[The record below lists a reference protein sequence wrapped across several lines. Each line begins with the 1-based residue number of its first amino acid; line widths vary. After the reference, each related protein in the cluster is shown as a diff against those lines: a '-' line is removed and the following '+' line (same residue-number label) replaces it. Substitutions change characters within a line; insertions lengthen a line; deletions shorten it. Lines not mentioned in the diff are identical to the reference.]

1 MRALKEKSW
10 FQSWNCP
17 LLCDSISSLSLSGL
31 SFPSVISDTGAQSLS
46 SVCLDQLFSLE
57 DCSREVSLASD
68 TPWCWG
74 GVTVG
79 GGSS

>member
-1 MRALKEKSW
+1 MQGRRAGS
-10 FQSWNCP
+10 SHGTASYCVIP
-17 LLCDSISSLSLSGL
+17 SCLCLSGL
-31 SFPSVISDTGAQSLS
+31 SFPSIISGTGAKSLS

-57 DCSREVSLASD
+57 DCFGEVSLASD

-74 GVTVG
+74 GVIVG

>member
-1 MRALKEKSW
+1 MCALKEKSW
-10 FQSWNCP
+10 FQPWNC
-17 LLCDSISSLSLSGL
+17 LLLYDSITSLSLSGL
-31 SFPSVISDTGAQSLS
+31 SFPSVISDTGAQSPG

-57 DCSREVSLASD
+57 DCSREVSLASG

-74 GVTVG
+74 GVIVG